1 MNLIF
6 KNVNYQYPKGKTL
19 SLKDINLTT
28 AGDRVIA
35 VMGRTGSGKTTL
47 LSAMNGIIPQFHD
60 GNFDGE
66 VRLNGDTTLDLPI
79 QQLVRKVGL
88 VLQDPETQIFG
99 LTVERDIAFGPSN
112 LNFPKEKITENVLM
126 SAKAVNL
133 ESFMERS
140 PDQLSGGEKQRL
152 AIAGIL
158 AFEPPVLVLD
168 EPTSELDPEGADKVN
183 KSLKNLKND
192 RHRLIIFST
201 HNPDNVIDTA
211 DELWVMD
218 SGEIKYKG
226 NPENFFSHID
236 LPGIYGL
243 QIPEVTDLFR
253 KLHYLNWY
261 KRDKLPVTLESAV
274 SEFENILQKVD
285 NIGVKIGKYLQT
297 RSAESQ
303 NKIIEINGLSHH
315 YSNGQLAVDNVSL
328 TINSQQMVAILGK
341 NGAGKTTLVKHLI
354 GLLWPTRGSVLIK
367 GRNIADLRIE
377 EISRDVGFVFQ
388 NPDHQI
394 FSPSVYEEIE
404 YGLLNHGFDKDS
416 AKEKIKN
423 ALELTGLTGKEDL
436 HPFSLSKGERQKIA
450 MASVLAVEPEIIV
463 IDEPTTGLDWRDSIA
478 LMEELRKLKEKGHT
492 IIMITHNLRL
502 AADYADKVILMQKGK
517 LVCEGKTNTILNDLE
532 LLKKTSLKP
541 LQISLLVHSMK
552 KYGIPQDI
560 ITISELIDYM
570 KFLMQ
575 EN

>member
-6 KNVNYQYPKGKTL
+6 ENVNYQYPKGKTL
-19 SLKDINLTT
+19 ALKDINLATG
-28 AGDRVIA
+28 GDRVIA
-35 VMGRTGSGKTTL
+35 LMGRTGSGKTTL

-60 GNFDGE
+60 GNFDGK
-66 VRLNGDTTLDLPI
+66 VLLNEDSTSDLPI

-99 LTVERDIAFGPSN
+99 LTVEKDIAFGPSN
-112 LNFPKEKITENVLM
+112 LNFPKEKINEIVKM
-126 SAKAVNL
+126 SARAVNL

-158 AFEPPVLVLD
+158 ALESPVLVLD
-168 EPTSELDPEGADKVN
+168 EPTSELDPEGAETVN
-183 KSLKNLKND
+183 QALQNLKNGG
-192 RHRLIIFST
+192 HRLIIFST
-201 HNPDNVIDTA
+201 HNPDNVIGSA
-211 DELWVMD
+211 DEIWVME
-218 SGEIKYKG
+218 SGEIKYIG
-226 NPENFFSHID
+226 DPGNFFSHMD

-253 KLHYLNWY
+253 KMHYLNWY
-261 KRDKLPVTLESAV
+261 KKDELPVTLESAV
-274 SEFENILQKVD
+274 SDFEKILKKVKNINVPRA
-285 NIGVKIGKYLQT
+285 KYLMT
-297 RSAESQ
+297 RSAGSQ
-303 NKIIEINGLSHH
+303 NRIIEIDRLSHH
-315 YSNGQLAVDNVSL
+315 YTSGQLAVDNVSL
-328 TINSQQMVAILGK
+328 TINSQQIVAILGK

-354 GLLWPTRGSVLIK
+354 GLLRPTQGRVLIK
-367 GRNIADLRIE
+367 GRDIADLRIE

-394 FSPSVYEEIE
+394 FSPSIYEEIE
-404 YGLLNHGFDKDS
+404 YGLLNHGFDKVS
-416 AKEKIKN
+416 AKEKIQN
-423 ALELTGLTGKEDL
+423 ALELTGLTGKEHL

-478 LMEELRKLKEKGHT
+478 LMEEIRKLKEKGHT

-502 AADYADKVILMQKGK
+502 AADYADKVILLQNGK
-517 LVCEGKTNTILNDLE
+517 LICEGETHSILNDME
-532 LLKKTSLKP
+532 LLKKTSLRP
-541 LQISLLVHSMK
+541 LQISLLVHRMK

-570 KFLMQ
+570 KFVIQ